1 MKALYTLLV
10 LMVFTMSAQAASQKE
25 VAAFI
30 ERLRMGDLDANVLLY
45 PTSDRRVAF
54 AHINAWMP
62 TRPLFAAESPYPLS
76 TEIDRSLAD
85 VSYQVA
91 GETFSVR
98 DFLAREPLMGI
109 AVVEGDT
116 IRLEHY
122 AEDHNPESVWIS
134 FSVTKSFT
142 STLIGAAIKDGFI
155 NSIEDRVETYLPRL
169 KGSAYGAV
177 SIKNILQMSSGVA
190 WNENYTDPNSDVSK
204 AGSLQGVALTDYLGA
219 LPQNHAPGTVFN
231 YNTAESN
238 LLGEVLRAAIG
249 NSATDYMN
257 AKVWQGFGMEHA
269 GNWMQSAPFAGETG
283 GCCISASIRDYARLG
298 IFVKKGAVNA
308 TGESLVPE
316 GWMKEATSPSK
327 GYAGYGYKWW
337 LEANGAYAASGI
349 FGQGIYIDPQRDVVI
364 SLHSN
369 APAAV
374 DTNYHAHADAV
385 IKALAASFDG

>member
-1 MKALYTLLV
+1 MKALYTFLV
-10 LMVFTMSAQAASQKE
+10 LMVFTMSAQAATQKE

-76 TEIDRSLAD
+76 TEIDPSLAD

-204 AGSLQGVALTDYLGA
+204 AGSLQGVALTDYLAA

-385 IKALAASFDG
+385 IKAIAASFDR

>member
-10 LMVFTMSAQAASQKE
+10 LMVFTMSAQAATQKE

-122 AEDHNPESVWIS
+122 AQDHNPESVWIS

>member
-10 LMVFTMSAQAASQKE
+10 LMVFTMSAQAATQKE

-169 KGSAYGAV
+169 KESAYGAV